1 MLLTLAWR
9 NIWRN
14 KRRSLIII
22 AAIAIGLLCG
32 LFASAVMF
40 GMADSFVSST
50 IDRDLGHIQIHTKT
64 FEDDKLLTDTIPE
77 AKKILTDIDKL
88 KNLSGTSARMIIE
101 GMISSATSS
110 GGIRITGIN
119 PADEKNITSIHKQIV
134 DGSYFDSNES
144 NQILLGY
151 KLTDNL
157 GIRERSKVVL
167 SFQGLNGEIIY
178 GAFRVTGIFR
188 TESTMFDRS
197 TVFIREDD
205 LISLLGYEQSSDQP
219 GLGSIYHELVI
230 KLNSVIEVDTLYS
243 ILKSDYEHLSVQ
255 SWKEL
260 SPDVKMMD
268 EMVGVQL
275 NIFLGIILFALLF
288 GITNTMLMS
297 VLERVRE
304 IGVLMAIGM
313 KRRRVFIMI
322 IVETITLSL
331 VGGVV
336 GMILASFTIAY
347 FGYTGIDLSAFA
359 AGFSEWGLDSILYPT
374 LPINFYI
381 SITIMILFT
390 AVISAVYPAI
400 KAIKLKPADAIRT
413 F

>member
-1 MLLTLAWR
+1 MLLSLAWR

-22 AAIAIGLLCG
+22 AAIAVGLLCG

-40 GMADSFVSST
+40 GMGESLINST

-64 FEDDKLLTDTIPE
+64 FEDDKHLTDTIPSSI
-77 AKKILTDIDKL
+77 KILSAIKSQP
-88 KNLSGTSARMIIE
+88 NVIGASARLIID

-110 GGIRITGIN
+110 GGVRITGII
-119 PADEKNITSIHKQIV
+119 PEDETKVTSIHNQIV
-134 DGSYFDSNES
+134 AGSYFEGEDA
-144 NQILLGY
+144 NQILLGH
-151 KLTDNL
+151 KLAENL
-157 GIRERSKVVL
+157 GIRQRSKVVL
-167 SFQGLNGEIIY
+167 SFQGLDGTIIY

-197 TVFIREDD
+197 TVFIHENDI
-205 LISLLGYEQSSDQP
+205 LSLLNTEP
-219 GLGSIYHELVI
+219 ICHEI
-230 KLNSVIEVDTLYS
+230 AIRLNSVQNVDTVYRNLKKS
-243 ILKSDYEHLSVQ
+243 INHLSVK

-260 SPDVKMMD
+260 APELKLMD
-268 EMVGVQL
+268 EMIGLQLTIFMGV
-275 NIFLGIILFALLF
+275 ILFALLF

-304 IGVLMAIGM
+304 FGVLMAIGM
-313 KRRRVFIMI
+313 KRKKVFSMI
-322 IVETITLSL
+322 ILETITLAI

-336 GMILASFTIAY
+336 GIISAIITIIY
-347 FGYTGIDLSAFA
+347 FGFAGINLSAFT
-359 AGFSEWGLDSILYPT
+359 AGFSEWGLSSILYPI
-374 LPINFYI
+374 LPFSFYL

-390 AVISAVYPAI
+390 AVFSAIYPAI
-400 KAIKLKPADAIRT
+400 KAIKLKPATAIRT

>member
-22 AAIAIGLLCG
+22 AAIAVGLLSG

-40 GMADSFVSST
+40 GMGESLINST

-64 FEDDKLLTDTIPE
+64 FEDDKLLTDTIPS
-77 AKKILTDIDKL
+77 AQKLLSDIKSQP
-88 KNLSGTSARMIIE
+88 NLIGASARLITE

-110 GGIRITGIN
+110 GGVRITGII
-119 PADEKNITSIHKQIV
+119 PEDETKVTSIHNQIIA
-134 DGSYFDSNES
+134 GSYFES
-144 NQILLGY
+144 EDANQILLGH
-151 KLTDNL
+151 KLAENL

-167 SFQGLNGEIIY
+167 SFQGLDGTIIY

-197 TVFIREDD
+197 TVFIKENDI
-205 LISLLGYEQSSDQP
+205 LSLLASQP
-219 GLGSIYHELVI
+219 ICHEIVVR
-230 KLNSVIEVDTLYS
+230 LNSSQNVDSLFTNLV
-243 ILKSDYEHLSVQ
+243 KSYDYLSVK

-260 SPDVKMMD
+260 APELKLMD
-268 EMVGVQL
+268 EMIGLQLSIFMGV
-275 NIFLGIILFALLF
+275 ILFALLF

-304 IGVLMAIGM
+304 FGVLMAIGM
-313 KRRRVFIMI
+313 KRKKVFSMI
-322 IVETITLSL
+322 ILETITLAV
-331 VGGVV
+331 VGGIV
-336 GMILASFTIAY
+336 GMILAIITITY
-347 FGYTGIDLSAFA
+347 FGFAGINLSAFA
-359 AGFSEWGLDSILYPT
+359 AGFSEWGLSSILYPM
-374 LPINFYI
+374 LPFSFYLV
-381 SITIMILFT
+381 ITIMILFT
-390 AVISAVYPAI
+390 AVFSAIYPAI
-400 KAIKLKPADAIRT
+400 KAIKLKPATAIRT